1 MRIFNRRIALLS
13 AGLVILTVA
22 GCAGHREEQAGGGA
36 EAPAD
41 SVAASTQQTSGEV
54 RTYTFHGT
62 PKRIDRPTGTIVID
76 HERIGDYMEAMTMP
90 YKVADTALLGKV
102 TVGRAARFTL
112 RVSGDDAVI
121 TGVDPVD
128 AGQSH

>member
-1 MRIFNRRIALLS
+1 
-13 AGLVILTVA
+13 
-22 GCAGHREEQAGGGA
+22 
-36 EAPAD
+36 
-41 SVAASTQQTSGEV
+41 
-54 RTYTFHGT
+54 
-62 PKRIDRPTGTIVID
+62 
-76 HERIGDYMEAMTMP
+76 MEAMTMP

-112 RVSGDDAVI
+112 RVSGDEAVI